1 MLSIINA
8 CDTHYSFKYTLIGP
22 DSIVISYLVIPTSGC
37 AYILKTQA
45 PTDPS
50 FTHRVQEKLKNCCY
64 KSKAYFSMICTYVLR
79 LRYPQK
85 FRELTL
91 EYSLSSKK
99 IKHFQKSISN
109 HCKKTKTYKKNRK
122 IEKKVDFSNFSN
134 FTKITFQSSY

>member
-50 FTHRVQEKLKNCCY
+50 FTHKDQEDLKDTYSYQIQLQSVAKKTTTTKQLKN
-64 KSKAYFSMICTYVLR
+64 
-79 LRYPQK
+79 
-85 FRELTL
+85 
-91 EYSLSSKK
+91 
-99 IKHFQKSISN
+99 
-109 HCKKTKTYKKNRK
+109 
-122 IEKKVDFSNFSN
+122 EKKLDFFGFFKFSRKSHLEP
-134 FTKITFQSSY
+134 KIGFMKHAKQYQCM